1 LEPISSATPFLAPL
15 PPAKR
20 QRTTAAAQLDRLGKN
35 ISRDTDLL
43 NDYSLFD
50 LLRSR
55 RGQSNL
61 TTLAGVDHPARP
73 LLQHLSRSGFPVV
86 LSTPPWTLEQRD
98 HAVARGPHQSAH
110 QFLDFLRDELADMVD
125 RATWMVLPY
134 HRLRELHNL
143 RLSPMGVVPQHARR
157 PRPIVDYTFSGINHD
172 TLPLS
177 PREAMQFG
185 RALDRIIS
193 QVVHADP
200 RFGPVRFIKLDIAD
214 GFYRVWLRVED
225 VPKLAVTIPSL
236 PGEAPLVALPL
247 ALPMGWT
254 QSPPAFC
261 AVTETVA
268 DLANARLRRIL
279 RSSPHRLDSLAATL
293 PSPPTSPFLDAPPS
307 ATALNPQPPPIRH
320 LTRRV
325 RSVDVFV
332 DDFIALAQGG
342 ARQRTHVQRTLM
354 SAIDDVFR
362 PLAPHDPPDRTEPI
376 SVKKLRAGDAS
387 WDTCKTLLGWII
399 DSVAMTITLPPRRLA
414 RLSELL
420 ASILPTRRRL
430 ALPAFHK
437 LLGELRSMSLALP
450 GARGLFSH
458 LQAALY
464 QAHTGRLRLSPGFH
478 RALDDFRW
486 LHDNLSARPT
496 RLFELVPT
504 APVVVGTHDASALG
518 AGGVWFPTPLA
529 APRTPKLAD
538 FKVDGS
544 LHWSRHRLAPAHP
557 IVWRVPFPPDVSAQ
571 VRTFAQ
577 PHGRLNNSEL
587 ELLGHLWHLDVGAH
601 TFDIR
606 ERTVHSATDNLATLF
621 WARQGSTT
629 TTSPAATLLR
639 HLSMHQR
646 YHRYVSSTD
655 YIPGDL
661 NVMADAASRLC
672 SLSDA
677 DFLTEF
683 NALFPQR
690 LPWHLFRP
698 SPALIS
704 TGISALRMQTCTSE
718 SFLLPPTPPRRTG
731 SSGLTTV
738 PPYRSTLLYKTLPT
752 PSLSSKSLPTAS
764 GTASSTLAAAPS
776 AAAPLRVP
784 YAALAKRSRVWG
796 PRTHVSP
803 HRANSIIVSNDNL
816 PVTPVQTRLRSA

>member
-1 LEPISSATPFLAPL
+1 M
-15 PPAKR
+15 
-20 QRTTAAAQLDRLGKN
+20 
-35 ISRDTDLL
+35 L
-43 NDYSLFD
+43 NDYPLFD
-50 LLRSR
+50 LLRLR
-55 RGQSNL
+55 RGHSNL
-61 TTLAGVDHPARP
+61 TDLADVVHPARP
-73 LLQHLSRSGFPVV
+73 LLRHLSRNGFPVV
-86 LSTPPWTLEQRD
+86 LATPPWTLAQRD
-98 HAVARGPHQSAH
+98 HAIQRGPHQSAH

-157 PRPIVDYTFSGINHD
+157 PRPIVDYTFSGLNKD

-200 RFGPVRFIKLDIAD
+200 RFGPVQFIKLDIAD

-236 PGEAPLVALPL
+236 PGEVPLVALPL

-293 PSPPTSPFLDAPPS
+293 PPPLPDIPPGTALAS
-307 ATALNPQPPPIRH
+307 ATAFNLRPPPIRH
-320 LTRRV
+320 LTRRL
-325 RSVDVFV
+325 RCVDVFV

-342 ARQRTHVQRTLM
+342 SRQRTHVQRTLM

-362 PLAPHDPPDRTEPI
+362 PLSPTDPSDRTEPI

-387 WDTCKTLLGWII
+387 WATCKTILGWMI

-478 RALDDFRW
+478 HALDDFRW
-486 LHDNLSARPT
+486 LRDNLASRPT

-504 APVVVGTHDASALG
+504 APVAVGTHDASAAG
-518 AGGVWFPTPLA
+518 AGGVWIPTPLA
-529 APRTPKLAD
+529 VPRTPKLSAFKAD
-538 FKVDGS
+538 GT
-544 LHWSRHRLAPAHP
+544 LHRSRHRLAPAHP
-557 IVWRVPFPPDVSAQ
+557 IVWRVPFPSDISNN

-587 ELLGHLWHLDVGAH
+587 ELLGHLWHLDVVAH
-601 TFDIR
+601 TFDVR

-621 WARQGSTT
+621 WSRKGSTT

-639 HLSMHQR
+639 HLSLHQR
-646 YHRYVSSTD
+646 FHRYVSSTD
-655 YIPGDL
+655 YIPGHL

-672 SLSDA
+672 SLSDT
-677 DFLTEF
+677 DFLTRF
-683 NALFPQR
+683 NALFPQA

-704 TGISALRMQTCTSE
+704 AGISALRTQTCTSV

-731 SSGLTTV
+731 TSGPTTV
-738 PPYRSTLLYKTLPT
+738 PPYRSTLLFKTLPT
-752 PSLSSKSLPTAS
+752 PSLSSKSSPTAS
-764 GTASSTLAAAPS
+764 ATESSTLAAVPS
-776 AAAPLRVP
+776 AAAPLKVP

-796 PRTHVSP
+796 PRTLVSP
-803 HRANSIIVSNDNL
+803 HRASSITASNDNWHA
-816 PVTPVQTRLRSA
+816 TPAPTRLLSG